1 MGNRDLSMEA
11 YKASELLNVLL
22 YHIKL
27 PYSPSQPQNAPL
39 PAGNPQSQG
48 SNNDEQNAAMTLGML
63 QAGGLGSTLPA
74 GSGSNAASPG
84 GPWDKG
90 GLYGNFGVNN
100 EQFNPGLFGA
110 ANPASPFGSGL
121 FSGPM
126 GMGNLDQGMN
136 LDWEAW
142 DQYMQPSNLSLD
154 PAASLW
160 PNNSPNNNLFAQ
172 TSSPDTTG
180 DSSFGLPS
188 TGSGFYPQNIAS
200 VMSASTSDV
209 KSEGSQQMPNLSANS
224 TTNVSNESSAGE
236 VFMGVQSP
244 QPGGVPSWKWTI
256 MGEQKK

>member
-1 MGNRDLSMEA
+1 
-11 YKASELLNVLL
+11 
-22 YHIKL
+22 
-27 PYSPSQPQNAPL
+27 
-39 PAGNPQSQG
+39 
-48 SNNDEQNAAMTLGML
+48 
-63 QAGGLGSTLPA
+63 
-74 GSGSNAASPG
+74 
-84 GPWDKG
+84 
-90 GLYGNFGVNN
+90 
-100 EQFNPGLFGA
+100 
-110 ANPASPFGSGL
+110 
-121 FSGPM
+121 
-126 GMGNLDQGMN
+126 
-136 LDWEAW
+136 
-142 DQYMQPSNLSLD
+142 MQPSNLSLD